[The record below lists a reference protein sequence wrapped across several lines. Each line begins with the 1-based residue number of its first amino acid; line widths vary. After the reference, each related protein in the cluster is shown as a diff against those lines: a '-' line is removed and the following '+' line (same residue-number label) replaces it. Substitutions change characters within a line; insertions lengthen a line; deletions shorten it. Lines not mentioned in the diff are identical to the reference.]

1 MLHKIPEMLQV
12 INCISIKNINVFEG
26 GLHTLLFSSQITL
39 IRAGV
44 MEKKVKLMGRAKLPK
59 RD

>member
-12 INCISIKNINVFEG
+12 INCMSIKNINVFEG
-26 GLHTLLFSSQITL
+26 GLQTLLFSSQITL